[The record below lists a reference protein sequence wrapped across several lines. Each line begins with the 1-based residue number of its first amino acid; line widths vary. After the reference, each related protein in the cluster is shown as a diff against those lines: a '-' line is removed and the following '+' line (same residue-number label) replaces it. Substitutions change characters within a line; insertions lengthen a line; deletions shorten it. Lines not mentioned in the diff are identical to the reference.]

1 MRSINDEKSINEGKS
16 VRFFEGVIEDNG
28 WKYRRQEKDNDIDGE
43 IEIFSKKRETTAKI
57 IKVQL
62 KATINLKYKEDK
74 VVFDAPVKFLKFCDV
89 CDIPTILVVYD
100 VEQKRGFWIWTQH
113 YLSQILDNFNPTW
126 RDNTSKVTVHI
137 PLINEVLEEERFYRE
152 IEQISHKGINEIQ
165 QLRKKDTSGYYYTI
179 LEEKDMSNAKK
190 RISAKVYIERSF
202 ATSKDSMIELIKK
215 INEKIKNNYYDKD
228 VWKSKTNLATPDY
241 IWIYFFDDLIQYEH
255 GLPFCRSEW
264 TNKDNPFLLLKNQDN
279 LQQIQENI
287 KVSWENS
294 KTLDKFLLEN
304 QISKNDYLKEMLD
317 TIFFSLEELKIL
329 EKDFREDKEGFY
341 KRLTE
346 KRNEYTSKYLLL
358 SDVIPPY
365 ECKTLHRELNYALA
379 DIDNLAIE
387 ISNGQTN
394 EGYIS
399 YNYISNFIHHMI
411 IISNEIKKIR

>member
-16 VRFFEGVIEDNG
+16 VRFFEGVIEDYG

-43 IEIFSKKRETTAKI
+43 IEIFSKERETTAKI

-62 KATINLKYKEDK
+62 KATTNLKYKEDK

-100 VEQKRGFWIWTQH
+100 VEQKRGFWLW
-113 YLSQILDNFNPTW
+113 SQQYISQTLDNFNSTW

-137 PLINEVLEEERFYRE
+137 PLMNEVLEEESFYRKIKE
-152 IEQISHKGINEIQ
+152 ISHKGINEIQ
-165 QLRKKDTSGYYYTI
+165 QLRKRDTSGYYYTI

-202 ATSKDSMIELIKK
+202 ATSKDSMVELIKK
-215 INEKIKNNYYDKD
+215 INEKIKNNYYDKG
-228 VWKSKTNLATPDY
+228 VWKSKMSLSTPDY
-241 IWIYFFDDLIQYEH
+241 IWIYFYDDLIQYEH

-264 TNKDNPFLLLKNQDN
+264 ANGDNPFLLLKNRDK
-279 LQQIQENI
+279 LQQIQENM
-287 KVSWENS
+287 KVSWEHN

-304 QISKNDYLKEMLD
+304 QISKNDYLREVLD
-317 TIFFSLEELKIL
+317 TIYFTLEELKIL
-329 EKDFREDKEGFY
+329 ERDFREDKAKFY
-341 KRLTE
+341 KCISE
-346 KRNEYTSKYLLL
+346 KSNEYTSKYLLL

-365 ECKTLHRELNYALA
+365 ECKTLNEELNYALA

-387 ISNGQTN
+387 INNGQTN
-394 EGYIS
+394 EAYIS
-399 YNYISNFIHHMI
+399 SHYISKFIHHLI
-411 IISNEIKKIR
+411 TLNNEVEKIR